1 MEKMEEPANVKPGT
15 SPELEKLYH
24 ETDSCVRCGGAQQ
37 VLGNR
42 RQRRALGRARPNLA
56 GAGGG
61 QGKSLPRSF
70 RLLQLE
76 RNLSIICPGIR

>member
-1 MEKMEEPANVKPGT
+1 MEKIEEPANVKPGT

-56 GAGGG
+56 GAGGARG
-61 QGKSLPRSF
+61 SHFPALFGCF
-70 RLLQLE
+70 
-76 RNLSIICPGIR
+76 NLSAT